1 MLPTITPT
9 TILMVAVIIV
19 IATASVLLISKI
31 GGKKAK
37 KDIQKLHGI
46 KFNDED

>member
-1 MLPTITPT
+1 MPVITPT
-9 TILMVAVIIV
+9 TILTVAIIIV

-37 KDIQKLHGI
+37 KNIQEMHGI
-46 KFNDED
+46 KTDSKD